1 MVLGAERHIFMLEI
15 QISNVQDE
23 VVVADKWLHSVG
35 AWRRKVGKWTWNYR
49 AVLWKECSF
58 D

>member
-1 MVLGAERHIFMLEI
+1 MSCVRRLDQKLIYSMVLGAERHIFMLEI

-35 AWRRKVGKWTWNYR
+35 A
-49 AVLWKECSF
+49 
-58 D
+58 